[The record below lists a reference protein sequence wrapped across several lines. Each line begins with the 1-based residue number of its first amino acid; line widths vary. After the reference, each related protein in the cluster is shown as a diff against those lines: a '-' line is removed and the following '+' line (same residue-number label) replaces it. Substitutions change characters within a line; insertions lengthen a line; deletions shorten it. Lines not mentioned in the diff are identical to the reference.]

1 MRDMEGP
8 RMVSKEAKIPAMAIS
23 KRVGHFIDSGPS
35 STDFIVI
42 SRLTVV
48 IPACWGWQNNSC
60 PSALNHYPAILGGH
74 IQWLWMGRTF
84 HAHSNLFLTS
94 EKILN
99 HRKRPNKEI
108 ALNNEENQVCLV
120 YTHKHARAHKSPH
133 CGDREADGW
142 LFATKSSSTSFDCQL
157 NGIVWILYIRT
168 VLFRRFQN
176 TTTTKTCGRQSTSLF
191 ITSIIDSVTP
201 ASVQIHTL
209 KRPAADISPIWIG
222 NKVVRIAQ
230 STVRIVIAC
239 GSPRPQQKKNLFSHF
254 PLIQRYPPC

>member
-120 YTHKHARAHKSPH
+120 YTHKHHTVETVKLMVDCLQPSLRPLPSIVSLMGLYGYYTSAQFCFDDFRTQQQKFA
-133 CGDREADGW
+133 ADN
-142 LFATKSSSTSFDCQL
+142 LHRCLSHRSST
-157 NGIVWILYIRT
+157 V
-168 VLFRRFQN
+168 
-176 TTTTKTCGRQSTSLF
+176 
-191 ITSIIDSVTP
+191 
-201 ASVQIHTL
+201 
-209 KRPAADISPIWIG
+209 
-222 NKVVRIAQ
+222 
-230 STVRIVIAC
+230 
-239 GSPRPQQKKNLFSHF
+239 
-254 PLIQRYPPC
+254 